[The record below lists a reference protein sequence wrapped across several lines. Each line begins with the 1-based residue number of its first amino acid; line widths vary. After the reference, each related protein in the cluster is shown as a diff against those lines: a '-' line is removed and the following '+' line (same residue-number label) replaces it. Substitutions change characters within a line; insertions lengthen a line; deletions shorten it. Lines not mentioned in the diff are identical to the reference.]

1 MMYLSRGV
9 PAKPPKGSSLGVS
22 YCGRVYALGP
32 ELSALWKAGRASPIP
47 VPAGCMRTLCR
58 LEESGL
64 VVTTEEDGPLALT
77 VYRLLTACVI
87 CPNKKERKTDR
98 FLTQPVR
105 RIWTWITEAGLH
117 LTASELVRLE
127 ERQLKPIP
135 ALLGEEGRQ
144 RLTEMIYMAETI
156 PDGILET
163 LMEHSP
169 ARDTTMSAL
178 LKLLRTG
185 RIFLI

>member
-1 MMYLSRGV
+1 MMYLSRGIST
-9 PAKPPKGSSLGVS
+9 KPPRGSNLGVS
-22 YCGRVYALGP
+22 RCGRVYALGP
-32 ELSALWKAGRASPIP
+32 ELSALWKAGRTNPMP
-47 VPAGCMRTLCR
+47 VPPVHRQALHK
-58 LEESGL
+58 LEEYGL
-64 VVTTEEDGPLALT
+64 VVMSEDSGHPALDS
-77 VYRLLTACVI
+77 YRLLTSCII
-87 CPNKKERKTDR
+87 CPNKKRKADC
-98 FLTQPVR
+98 FLPR
-105 RIWTWITEAGLH
+105 PANRIWTWITDAGLR

-127 ERQLKPIP
+127 ERQIKPTP
-135 ALLGEEGRQ
+135 ALLGGEGRQ

-169 ARDTTMSAL
+169 ARDTTVSAL